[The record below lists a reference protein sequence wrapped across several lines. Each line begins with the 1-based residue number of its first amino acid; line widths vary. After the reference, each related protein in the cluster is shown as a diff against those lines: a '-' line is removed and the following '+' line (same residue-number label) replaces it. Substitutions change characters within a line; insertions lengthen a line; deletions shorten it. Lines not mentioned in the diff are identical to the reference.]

1 MTNILATAT
10 STDLAVFQMGMNA
23 ARDGVPF
30 DPFSTDEFWKQ
41 GWIWGTELNVSAPIR
56 RQFPASRS
64 VRNVTPTQ
72 PNT

>member
-23 ARDGVPF
+23 ARDGLPF
-30 DPFSTDEFWKQ
+30 DPFSTDEFWKA

-56 RQFPASRS
+56 RQFPASLFAMNAMGTRKA
-64 VRNVTPTQ
+64 T
-72 PNT
+72 